1 MIREACG
8 IFGICGHADA
18 AEMTRLGL
26 FALQHRGQESAGI
39 FLKRSGVCE
48 CQKGMGLV
56 GEVFRKLPKEWWKT
70 EGQEMAIGHV
80 RYSTS
85 GRSTEVNAQPF
96 AVEFDKWHLGL
107 AHNGTLSN
115 GAFWR
120 KRLKRSGAIF
130 QGDLDTEIILH
141 LASQNHQEGDTPW
154 KSLEYALKRV
164 EGAFSIL
171 ALCEDGMMAA
181 RDPHGFRPLSL
192 GRIPETGAVVIASET
207 CAFDMMGAVKE
218 RDIEPGEMLFV
229 KDDCSVESKRFAD
242 IPRKSHCIFEHV
254 YFARPDSCVFDD
266 SVYLTRKKFGARLA
280 LEHPVDADVVAPV
293 PDSGTYAALGFAEAA
308 GISFDIS
315 IMRNHYIGRTFI
327 KPSPDDR
334 KTAVNMKLNPIR
346 EAVEGKSVCLVEDS
360 IVRGNTSRER
370 VRALRESGARE
381 VHMRISCPPHK
392 HPCFYGIDFPS
403 AEELIAYSHSLEEIA
418 ETIGADSLAY
428 LSLEGMLSC
437 VSEPNENYC
446 HACFSG
452 NYPVPVTPP

>member
-1 MIREACG
+1 
-8 IFGICGHADA
+8 
-18 AEMTRLGL
+18 
-26 FALQHRGQESAGI
+26 
-39 FLKRSGVCE
+39 
-48 CQKGMGLV
+48 
-56 GEVFRKLPKEWWKT
+56 
-70 EGQEMAIGHV
+70 
-80 RYSTS
+80 
-85 GRSTEVNAQPF
+85 
-96 AVEFDKWHLGL
+96 
-107 AHNGTLSN
+107 
-115 GAFWR
+115 
-120 KRLKRSGAIF
+120 
-130 QGDLDTEIILH
+130 
-141 LASQNHQEGDTPW
+141 
-154 KSLEYALKRV
+154 
-164 EGAFSIL
+164 
-171 ALCEDGMMAA
+171 
-181 RDPHGFRPLSL
+181 
-192 GRIPETGAVVIASET
+192 
-207 CAFDMMGAVKE
+207 
-218 RDIEPGEMLFV
+218 
-229 KDDCSVESKRFAD
+229 
-242 IPRKSHCIFEHV
+242 
-254 YFARPDSCVFDD
+254 VFDD